1 MKTKFLAD
9 STDSL
14 LMSPIELILV
24 DDHLLVRDALQAWLE
39 KFPEFKVVAVCGRG
53 DEVLPLVRSHTP
65 HIVVLDLLLPGVMG
79 MDVLAELKRDFPA
92 VRVLCLSM
100 ESGNEFLERALRLGA
115 DGYLVKG
122 GNLSEL
128 EQAIRSVAEG
138 TQYLSPGLPEQL
150 ARYYQEPNVES
161 QLARDGL
168 TPRQRQILKLIAEG
182 QSTKQIAGK
191 LELSNKTVE
200 MHRTQ
205 LMKNL
210 KIHDIAG
217 LTRYAIKQ
225 GLIAP

>member
-1 MKTKFLAD
+1 
-9 STDSL
+9 
-14 LMSPIELILV
+14 
-24 DDHLLVRDALQAWLE
+24 
-39 KFPEFKVVAVCGRG
+39 
-53 DEVLPLVRSHTP
+53 
-65 HIVVLDLLLPGVMG
+65 
-79 MDVLAELKRDFPA
+79 
-92 VRVLCLSM
+92 
-100 ESGNEFLERALRLGA
+100 LGA